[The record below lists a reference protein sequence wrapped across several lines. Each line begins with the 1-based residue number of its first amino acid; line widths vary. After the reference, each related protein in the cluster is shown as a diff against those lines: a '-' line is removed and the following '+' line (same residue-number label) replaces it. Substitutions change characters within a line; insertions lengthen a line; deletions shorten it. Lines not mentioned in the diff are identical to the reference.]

1 MRLGHVEARGGGLVV
16 HAWGGD
22 AGLAAVHLGEVPEE
36 AALRGRFPVRGVE
49 VGEPDARLAALG
61 EAIRRYLAAG
71 GPLEWTG
78 ALDLRG
84 VSPFQREVFDA
95 VRAIPY
101 AEVRTYGQVARLVG
115 RPRAVRAVG
124 NALHGNPFPLVVP
137 CHRVLREGGALGG
150 FACGVE
156 AKRRLLALEAGQTE
170 LPWGDAPAAAR
181 PAARRPPE
189 GGE

>member
-1 MRLGHVEARGGGLVV
+1 VEARGGGLTV
-16 HAWGGD
+16 HAWGTD
-22 AGLAAVHLGEVPEE
+22 AGLVAVHVGRVPEE

-49 VGEPDARLAALG
+49 IADPDARLAALG
-61 EAIRRYLAAG
+61 EALGRYLAAL
-71 GPLEWTG
+71 GPLDWTG

-84 VSPFQREVFDA
+84 LSPFQREVFDA

-124 NALHGNPFPLVVP
+124 NALHRNPFPLVVP

-170 LPWGDAPAAAR
+170 LPWERA
-181 PAARRPPE
+181 PE
-189 GGE
+189 GPAGAEGEA